1 MYKVLLSLVLV
12 SFVSL
17 GQSNDPTK
25 PLLKQEVASE
35 QQQANAELVLQ
46 SIVQSGKQ
54 FNVVI
59 NGTLLK
65 QGDKLNQYRLTKVT
79 PRYVLLSSDE
89 KNIKL
94 SLFSSVVDNSKKKD
108 N

>member
-1 MYKVLLSLVLV
+1 MYKLLLSLLLV
-12 SFVSL
+12 PLFGY
-17 GQSNDPTK
+17 GQSTDPTK
-25 PLLKQEVASE
+25 PLAKQVTVGTNPVV
-35 QQQANAELVLQ
+35 NAELKLQ
-46 SIVQSGKQ
+46 SIVQTGQ
-54 FNVVI
+54 HFNVVI

-65 QGDKLNQYRLTKVT
+65 QGDSLNQYRLTKVT

-89 KNIKL
+89 KDIKL